1 MSAWDAND
9 FVYQMRV
16 NDGFDAYR
24 DLNRVKARVLMINMA
39 GDGMVPAQLGH
50 AEKVLATLGPRA
62 DYVLVKE
69 ASGYGHRAVGQ
80 Q

>member
-1 MSAWDAND
+1 
-9 FVYQMRV
+9 
-16 NDGFDAYR
+16 
-24 DLNRVKARVLMINMA
+24 MINMA
-39 GDGMVPAQLGH
+39 GAGMVPAELGH

-80 Q
+80 TVTVYPPKIGEFLQRLASE